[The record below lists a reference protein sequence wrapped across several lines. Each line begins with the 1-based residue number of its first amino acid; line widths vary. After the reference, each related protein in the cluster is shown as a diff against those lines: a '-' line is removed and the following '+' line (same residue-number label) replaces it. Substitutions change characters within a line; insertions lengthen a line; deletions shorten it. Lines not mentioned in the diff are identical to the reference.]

1 MNDQTL
7 HNWHDAIEAA
17 LDGQVLR
24 RVRVL
29 TETGSTQDAAF
40 AAATEPGLVVVA
52 GRQTCGR
59 GRLGRAWQ
67 SDDSGVAMSCVIS
80 VPHDARQAWR
90 LPIAAGLAAASAC
103 DEALG
108 RRRCRV
114 RWPNDVIEPDAH
126 RKLAGALVEVR
137 SNLACIGIGINV
149 LEREWPQDL
158 QGLAVS
164 LEALG
169 STSSR
174 LDVMCSLAR
183 HLPRCLQ
190 TPDHDL
196 IKYWREREML
206 IGRRATFAQG
216 TRRVSGIVREI
227 DPTGAIVIALDD
239 GQIEVLNAAVA
250 TLIEWD

>member
-7 HNWHDAIEAA
+7 HHWHDAIEAA
-17 LDGQVLR
+17 LDGRMLR

-29 TETGSTQDAAF
+29 AETGSTQDAAF
-40 AAATEPGLVVVA
+40 VAATEPGLVVVA
-52 GRQTCGR
+52 GRQTRGR

-80 VPHDARQAWR
+80 APHDARQVWR
-90 LPIAAGLAAASAC
+90 LPLAAGLAAAAAC

-114 RWPNDVIEPDAH
+114 RWPNDVIEPDAQ

-137 SNLACIGIGINV
+137 GNLACIGVGINV
-149 LEREWPQDL
+149 LERQWPEDL

-164 LEALG
+164 LAALG

-183 HLPRCLQ
+183 HLPRCLEAA
-190 TPDHDL
+190 DHDL
-196 IKYWREREML
+196 LEHWRQREML
-206 IGRRATFAQG
+206 LGRRATFAQG

-227 DPTGAIVIALDD
+227 DPAGAIVIASDD

-250 TLIEWD
+250 TLIAWD